1 MTFQEKCQSVM
12 DNLNDEKIKKLLDLM
27 GIPYEDKTDY
37 IICKTMCHNV
47 NEDDSSWKLYYY
59 KNTHLFMCYTQCST
73 MSVFKFLKHYYET
86 RKIEYNWY
94 EDIYKVILDCTDVH
108 FDNDFSSTQKKEKKS
123 IKYQRKEMPHLE
135 YYNPGV
141 LESFVKTYPGEWLSD
156 GISKEAMDKFDIRYS
171 INQNK
176 IIIPHYDV
184 NNKLIGVR
192 GRALDPWEVENIGKY
207 MPVQIEKI
215 WYKHP
220 LSLNL
225 YGLNVNKQNIIDNG
239 YVFLAEGEKACLQ
252 AESFSRPNCTVS
264 VCGSNINLYQ
274 LKLLFKEC
282 HPKEIIVCFDNEE
295 KEGQEEYFYKL
306 YNMCQRYKNYCNFSF
321 IYDREGLLQLKDSPF
336 DKGEEV
342 FEQLLEKRIRLYR

>member
-1 MTFQEKCQSVM
+1 MTKEEYDKIIENLRPEQIVNLMSVLGATVIEET
-12 DNLNDEKIKKLLDLM
+12 DKYLLFAT
-27 GIPYEDKTDY
+27 I
-37 IICKTMCHNV
+37 CHNTD
-47 NEDDSSWKLYYY
+47 ESDASHKLYYY
-59 KNTHLFMCYTQCST
+59 KDNHFFYCYTECGG
-73 MSVFKFLKHYYET
+73 MSVFNFLKRYYET
-86 RKIEYNWY
+86 RDKEYSWY
-94 EDIYKVILDCTDVH
+94 DDIYRIVVDCSG
-108 FDNDFSSTQKKEKKS
+108 FNIEDNFVSTKKEKKE
-123 IKYQRKEMPHLE
+123 IRYQRKEMPHLE